1 MTMTNE
7 ASLDKYRQKIGQ
19 METAALRDEIVKL
32 EDNLVRV
39 AGELYALDNSP
50 ESLNQD
56 KSYKF
61 KVMSRTNNQAM
72 WDGKLDAAISELKSR
87 GEQYAPSEEY
97 GKMCSVAGDV
107 YNAVG
112 VVFAER
118 GEDGKSYGY
127 DFILEPAGFLAK
139 ASGYGPFNTETIPVA
154 GSTRA
159 ILINSLLNN
168 YVFGWGGSYMM
179 KGSKSRA
186 RWILDIYTRDG
197 GCISY
202 KGNVYHPY
210 NFQSVL
216 MAIGSVARM

>member
-1 MTMTNE
+1 MTMANE
-7 ASLDKYRQKIGQ
+7 ATLDKYRQKIGQ

-107 YNAVG
+107 YNAVR

-216 MAIGSVARM
+216 MAIGSVARL

>member
-1 MTMTNE
+1 MTMANE
-7 ASLDKYRQKIGQ
+7 ATLDKYRQKIGQ

-61 KVMSRTNNQAM
+61 KVMSRTNNQSM

-107 YNAVG
+107 YNAVR

-127 DFILEPAGFLAK
+127 DFIYSSTASSTTTSSAGAE
-139 ASGYGPFNTETIPVA
+139 AT
-154 GSTRA
+154 
-159 ILINSLLNN
+159 
-168 YVFGWGGSYMM
+168 
-179 KGSKSRA
+179 
-186 RWILDIYTRDG
+186 
-197 GCISY
+197 
-202 KGNVYHPY
+202 
-210 NFQSVL
+210 
-216 MAIGSVARM
+216 

>member
-1 MTMTNE
+1 MANE
-7 ASLDKYRQKIGQ
+7 VSLDRYRQKLVQ
-19 METAALRDEIVKL
+19 MDSATIRDEIAKL

-39 AGELYALDNSP
+39 AGELYALDNAP
-50 ESLNQD
+50 ESLDQD

-61 KVMSRTNNQAM
+61 KIMSRTNNQTM
-72 WDGKLDAAISELKSR
+72 WDQKLDAAISELKSR
-87 GEQYAPSEEY
+87 GERYSPSEEY
-97 GKMCSVAGDV
+97 GKLCSVAGDI
-107 YNAVG
+107 YSAVRI
-112 VVFAER
+112 VFAER

-127 DFILEPAGFLAK
+127 DFVLEPAGFLAK
-139 ASGYGPFNTETIPVA
+139 ASGYGPFNMETIPVA

-168 YVFGWGGSYMM
+168 YVFCWGGRYTMP
-179 KGSKSRA
+179 GSKSRA

-216 MAIGSVARM
+216 MAINSVARM